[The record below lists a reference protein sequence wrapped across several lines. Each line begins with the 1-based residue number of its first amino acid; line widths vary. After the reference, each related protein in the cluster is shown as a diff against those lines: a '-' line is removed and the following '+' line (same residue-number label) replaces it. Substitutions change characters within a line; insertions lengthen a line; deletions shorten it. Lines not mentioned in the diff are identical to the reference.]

1 MRESRPL
8 FEFEWVGG
16 EGGWGVGAV
25 LVGAYLRLG
34 TNLRLDAYLI
44 KYSISGI

>member
-1 MRESRPL
+1 M
-8 FEFEWVGG
+8 GG
-16 EGGWGVGAV
+16 GGGGV

-44 KYSISGI
+44 KYSISGM